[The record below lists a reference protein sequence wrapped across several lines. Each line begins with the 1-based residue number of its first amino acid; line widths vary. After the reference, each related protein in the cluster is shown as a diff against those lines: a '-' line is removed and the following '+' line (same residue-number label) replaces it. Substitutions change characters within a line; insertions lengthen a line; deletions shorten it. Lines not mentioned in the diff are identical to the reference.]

1 MGWTGCEHEKLDF
14 TQSFH
19 SKKYLKL
26 EISHYKSTIFLVLF
40 NLYDPMEFTIEN
52 PLDMHIHFR
61 DNEMKDIVAPLTSKY
76 FSGALVM
83 PNLVPPVMNT
93 ADVIGYRER
102 IESVT
107 GKDNFTPF
115 MTLFFHEGLTREI
128 LEEAK
133 DHIMW
138 INLYPAGITTNSEW
152 WVKSVLSEKAKEIFG
167 IMQELGIVLHIHGE
181 TGDFVMDREANFM
194 PNYLEIAKTF
204 PDLTIIM
211 EHITTKAA
219 ADTLDMYPNL
229 YATITLQHLEITL
242 DDVAGWALKPHL
254 FCKPIA
260 KRYEDR
266 DALLELALSGHPK
279 VSFGSDSAP
288 HPQHT
293 KECPGCAAWVFS
305 APISLQVLTELF
317 EKHGKLD
324 NLEKFISTNAQ
335 KIYNIQPNTKTV
347 ILEKKDFIVPEKYGD
362 VVPYRAG
369 NTLAWS
375 IKEIITN

>member
-1 MGWTGCEHEKLDF
+1 MM
-14 TQSFH
+14 
-19 SKKYLKL
+19 
-26 EISHYKSTIFLVLF
+26 EIVIK
-40 NLYDPMEFTIEN
+40 N
-52 PLDMHIHFR
+52 PLDMHVHLR
-61 DNEMKDIVAPLTSKY
+61 DADMMSVVAPLTSRY

-83 PNLVPPVMNT
+83 PNLVPPVMNV
-93 ADVIGYRER
+93 ADVKAYRSR
-102 IESVT
+102 IDSLT
-107 GKDNFTPF
+107 SGDNFTPF
-115 MTLFFHEGLTREI
+115 MTLFFHEWLTREL

-138 INLYPAGITTNSEW
+138 IKLYPAGITTNSEW
-152 WVKSVLSEKAKEIFG
+152 GVKSVLSAKAKEIFG
-167 IMQELGIVLHIHGE
+167 IMEEIGIVLHIHGE
-181 TGDFVMDREANFM
+181 TGDFVMDRETNFM

-204 PDLTIIM
+204 PNLKIIM

-242 DDVAGWALKPHL
+242 DDIAGWSLKPHL

-288 HPQHT
+288 HPQVA
-293 KECPGCAAWVFS
+293 KECPWCAAWVFS
-305 APISLQVLTELF
+305 APISLQVLAQIF
-317 EKHGKLD
+317 DRAWKLD
-324 NLEKFISTNAQ
+324 NLQKFVSDNAVN
-335 KIYNIQPNTKTV
+335 IYGIEPNTKTV
-347 ILEKKDFIVPEKYGD
+347 ILEKKDFIVPNTYGD

-369 NTLAWS
+369 ETIDWS
-375 IKEIITN
+375 VKDVT